1 MLKLEHNLS
10 AMNIDIQN
18 TQFLSLGV
26 QAEHSRIEAMVSQHE
41 SIIPRLSHK
50 VEILSQIVNTVI
62 SMIEERMREFEDR
75 MNETKE
81 SNMNAEVPSNIVN
94 SLNDIIMEVAPST
107 IIEVISQQVED
118 LSQVVCTE

>member
-1 MLKLEHNLS
+1 
-10 AMNIDIQN
+10 
-18 TQFLSLGV
+18 
-26 QAEHSRIEAMVSQHE
+26 MVSQHE